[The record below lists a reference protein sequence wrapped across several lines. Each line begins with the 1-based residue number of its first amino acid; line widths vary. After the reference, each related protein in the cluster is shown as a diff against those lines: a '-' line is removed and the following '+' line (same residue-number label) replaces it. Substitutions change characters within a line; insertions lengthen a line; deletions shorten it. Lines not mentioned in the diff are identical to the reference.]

1 MEDNQSLAIVEGG
14 RGQVAE
20 ARQRPPA
27 PGPAKVG
34 GEMVP
39 TPPPLLTGGVSRHL
53 PSFLSQKRGFCKPGL
68 ITCESR
74 FLSQ

>member
-39 TPPPLLTGGVSRHL
+39 TPSPTNKGCFTPPTLISESETGFLQTGVD
-53 PSFLSQKRGFCKPGL
+53 
-68 ITCESR
+68 
-74 FLSQ
+74 